1 MRKQRSQIKKAK
13 KQLMILE
20 NVKLSMRSKKEI
32 YGDRKSYST
41 TDHDATFMR
50 MKDDHMKKWAIKA
63 RLQLTNSNE

>member
-1 MRKQRSQIKKAK
+1 
-13 KQLMILE
+13 MILE